1 MGLMLGVGS
10 VSAEDQTASFAP
22 SDFNGQ
28 GTSGTGSAISATV
41 NGVTFSCDKGF
52 GTDQIRCYKDSK
64 ITITSANTIKSISFT
79 LSSSYTGGLNASY
92 TGLSTTSWTQT
103 LSSQARITAL
113 TVTYESPIPNI
124 ATIGNDFTT
133 STLGFSATGT
143 FTRPTITFADGTT
156 EGEDYEVEWS
166 SNDAS
171 VLSVTPEG
179 AYTTYKKR
187 GTVQLTLTVEPYDNT
202 QYTAVSKSYD
212 IEVWGKYDAMI
223 VVADK
228 TLAYGESYTLAEG
241 EDYETDGVITLVS
254 SNPSVVS
261 VDGMKVTAVAVGS
274 ATITASA
281 AEGENYLATTGNT
294 TFNVAVTAP
303 VAQTDAPNLDPVVV
317 FNETFDKS
325 TGTAGWSGNAASGT
339 ITYDNEVW
347 SVLNGYG
354 NGGSA
359 KFGTSSK
366 KGEATTPAIG
376 VEGDLTLTFKSG
388 AWSGD
393 KTEGGLVLSIEAG
406 GGTLSQT
413 TFDLTDS
420 QWSEYE
426 VSITGATAATKIK
439 YSAAQASKNRFFLDD
454 VKVVKPAEAVKP
466 TVTLAASGYAT
477 YCSEYPLDLSTLD
490 TDVVRAWYV
499 SAVNDTEVT
508 FSEITGSIA
517 GGTPFILYGTPS
529 TAVQLDFASNASALT
544 GNKLVGTLAPT
555 WVATTVG
562 NITNYG
568 LSNGQF
574 VKINSGV
581 VKANKAYLPVAS
593 SNARLNIVF
602 DSESTGINTVENS
615 AMVLDEGVY
624 NLNGQ
629 RVEQPT
635 RGLYIVNGK
644 KVVLK

>member
-1 MGLMLGVGS
+1 MGLLLGVGS

-41 NGVTFSCDKGF
+41 DGVTFSCDKGY
-52 GTDQIRCYKDSK
+52 GAEQIRCYSGSK
-64 ITITSANTIKSISFT
+64 ITISSDNTIKSISFT

-92 TGLSTTSWTQT
+92 TGLSTTSWTKT

-179 AYTTYKKR
+179 TYTTYKKR
-187 GTVQLTLTVEPYDNT
+187 GSVQLTLTVEPYDNT
-202 QYTAVSKSYD
+202 QYKAVSKSYD
-212 IEVWGKYDAMI
+212 VEVWGKYDAMI
-223 VVADK
+223 AVADK
-228 TLAYGESYTLAEG
+228 SLAYGESYTLAEG

-281 AEGENYLATTGNT
+281 AEGENYLATTENT
-294 TFNVAVTAP
+294 TFNVTVTAP
-303 VAQTDAPNLDPVVV
+303 VAQTDAPNLDPEVL
-317 FNETFDKS
+317 FNETFNKS
-325 TGTAGWSGNAASGT
+325 EGSGGRDDTFSGNIGTSSLTSKTDENWASIGNNGAYHCIKLGTNSGSGTVKTRKIALTGEGTLTFATAGWNTGENTVTVTATGGT
-339 ITYDNEVW
+339 I
-347 SVLNGYG
+347 NG
-354 NGGSA
+354 
-359 KFGTSSK
+359 SS
-366 KGEATTPAIG
+366 
-376 VEGDLTLTFKSG
+376 S
-388 AWSGD
+388 
-393 KTEGGLVLSIEAG
+393 
-406 GGTLSQT
+406 
-413 TFDLTDS
+413 
-420 QWSEYE
+420 
-426 VSITGATAATKIK
+426 VSITMTNGIWSEHS
-439 YSAAQASKNRFFLDD
+439 YSIIGNSGELQLEFSMKRGFLDD
-454 VKVVKPAEAVKP
+454 VQVVKPAEAVKP
-466 TVTLAASGYAT
+466 TITLAASGYAT

-529 TAVQLDFASNASALT
+529 TAVELDFASNASALT
-544 GNKLVGTLAPT
+544 GNNLVGTLAPT

-602 DSESTGINTVENS
+602 DSESTGISTIESS
-615 AMVLDEGVY
+615 AVVLGEGFY
-624 NLNGQ
+624 NLSGQ